1 MNKALIRL
9 HFSRIA
15 TLAGTFVL
23 ALALCTPLHAQT
35 NSKGEEFFII
45 SSVDQKTHQVVLMR
59 PTQLTVAA
67 SVGPQTVVLGE
78 KGQKMAAS
86 ELRAG
91 DTVWAVVKPGKNG
104 VSTALR
110 IREGAMTQAEMQ
122 RLYLHYSPTAPEEP
136 LAKPVPLS
144 PAPQT
149 GSAQPP
155 AVAPSADGSNA
166 LLRRHRRPGDMR
178 IHRHGPGGP
187 AHS

>member
-1 MNKALIRL
+1 MNKAMVRS
-9 HFSRIA
+9 HFSK
-15 TLAGTFVL
+15 LAIPAGLFVL
-23 ALALCTPLHAQT
+23 ALALCTPLRAQS

-67 SVGPQTVVLGE
+67 SVGPQTVCLDE
-78 KGQKMAAS
+78 KGQKLTLS

-91 DTVWAVVKPGKNG
+91 DTVWALIKTSKSG
-104 VSTALR
+104 VAAALR

-122 RLYLHYSPTAPEEP
+122 RLYLHYSTGASGEP

-155 AVAPSADGSNA
+155 AILPLSGGSNA
-166 LLRRHRRPGDMR
+166 SLRGARRPGDTR

-187 AHS
+187 AHP